1 MKEYRSLGKQIS
13 HIARNIRWMIQRDLE
28 NIGVGSGPHFFLHL
42 IERNPGI
49 TQNDVSRLTDIDK
62 ATAAKGL
69 AKLERLGYVQRKPAP
84 DDRRVRQL
92 YLTEA
97 GQAVM
102 PHIRD
107 TLRHVTEVCA
117 QDLSAGELDELFRL
131 LGKVEASLG
140 RYIESSS

>member
-1 MKEYRSLGKQIS
+1 MQEQRSLGKLIS

-28 NIGVGSGPHFFLHL
+28 HIEVGSGPHFLLHL
-42 IERNPGI
+42 IDRKPGI
-49 TQNDVSRLTDIDK
+49 TQNELSRMTNIDK

-69 AKLERLGYVQRKPAP
+69 ARLERLGFVQRQPAP
-84 DDRRVRQL
+84 HDRRVRQL

-97 GQAVM
+97 GRAVM

-117 QDLSAGELDELFRL
+117 QDLTTAELDELFRL

-140 RYIESSS
+140 RHIEGSA

>member
-1 MKEYRSLGKQIS
+1 
-13 HIARNIRWMIQRDLE
+13 MIQRDLE
-28 NIGVGSGPHFFLHL
+28 HIGVGSGPHFFLHL
-42 IERNPGI
+42 IDQNPGI
-49 TQNDVSRLTDIDK
+49 TQNELSRRTNIDK

-69 AKLERLGYVQRKPAP
+69 ARLERAGYVRRQPSP
-84 DDRRVRQL
+84 HDRRVRQL

-117 QDLSAGELDELFRL
+117 QDLSESELEELFRL

-140 RYIESSS
+140 RHIESSS